1 MILFMIMLIIYLTE
15 QQTNSSINSFF
26 DAFWYTLVTITT
38 VGYGDITPES
48 TIGRL
53 AALILLIAG
62 VAIFGAFSGKFA
74 SVLFDQQRKK
84 SRGLIQLKKLKDHFL
99 ICGWKPGFE
108 KILSDVLDAN
118 PDIPNE
124 LIVLVNSA
132 SETEMERILSLP
144 VFAKIN
150 YIAGDY
156 TDEDV
161 LLRAK
166 IKTAERALVI
176 SDYSQNFSELEID
189 SRTVLAVL
197 TMKNLNFKLYTAAEL
212 IDSKFEKHLSLA
224 HCDEVILS
232 NEYQR
237 NLLVQASSGQ
247 GLSHVLRE
255 LITKEADA
263 GLILKDVEEECFFKT
278 YAEYR
283 QMHKSK
289 AVLVGILENTGN
301 FYLRRREALAEAQ
314 KNPNMEQIVANL
326 KKVKALQSNKPVLT
340 PDDDYIIQ
348 PNSRAIFIKGH
359 SSSVEKGDD

>member
-263 GLILKDVEEECFFKT
+263 GLILQDVEEECFFKT

-359 SSSVEKGDD
+359 SSSVEKGED